1 MVAFGGLPWQ
11 DSRPV
16 GRQPFRDYLYGL
28 TGRAGPRIAVLTTAS
43 GDDPAGAALTCG
55 WFEGGGAEVGHLAL
69 FPMPSV
75 ADPEDFLLSRDLIF
89 VGGGSVANMLAV
101 WRVHQL
107 DRIMRAAWQA
117 GVVLAGV
124 SAGAICWFEGGTTD
138 SFGPDL
144 RPFTDGLGL
153 LAGSYCP
160 HYDSEPGR
168 RPLFT
173 SLVAAGVLPAGIACD
188 DGAGAHFVDDDL
200 DAVVSG
206 AARRGRLPGADRTA
220 PAGSRE
226 TALAARPLPGAGS
239 VAAPPSLA
247 DARPL
252 AGVSRE
258 DDGRPAVGMT
268 TVRQVR
274 SSLDA

>member
-1 MVAFGGLPWQ
+1 MAVDGRRHVVAFGGLPAP
-11 DSRPV
+11 DSPA
-16 GRQPFRDYLYGL
+16 RQAVRDYLCGL
-28 TGRAGPRIAVLTTAS
+28 TGRAAPRIGMLLTAV
-43 GDDPAGAALTCG
+43 GDDPAAVTRACA
-55 WFEGGGAEVGHLAL
+55 WFEGTQAEAAPLAL

-107 DRIMRAAWQA
+107 DRILRAAWQA

-144 RPFTDGLGL
+144 RPFNGGLGF

-173 SLVAAGVLPAGIACD
+173 SLVATGRLPAGIACD
-188 DGAGAHFVDDDL
+188 DGAGAHFIDDGL
-200 DAVVSG
+200 QAVVG
-206 AARRGRLPGADRTA
+206 GLPG
-220 PAGSRE
+220 PAGYLVAPDGGGGFTE
-226 TALAARPLPGAGS
+226 TEVAACPLPGAG
-239 VAAPPSLA
+239 
-247 DARPL
+247 
-252 AGVSRE
+252 
-258 DDGRPAVGMT
+258 
-268 TVRQVR
+268 
-274 SSLDA
+274 

>member
-1 MVAFGGLPWQ
+1 MDWQPRPLRPYGASVAVDGRRHVVAFGGLPAP
-11 DSRPV
+11 DSPGHQV
-16 GRQPFRDYLYGL
+16 IQDYLCGL
-28 TGRAGPRIAVLTTAS
+28 TGRAAPRIGMLLTAV
-43 GDDPAGAALTCG
+43 GDDPAVVTRACA
-55 WFEGGGAEVGHLAL
+55 WFEETRAEVSHLAL

-107 DRIMRAAWQA
+107 DRILRAAWQA

-124 SAGAICWFEGGTTD
+124 SAGAICWFAAGTTD

-144 RPFTDGLGL
+144 RPFTDGLGM

-173 SLVAAGVLPAGIACD
+173 SLIAGGVLPAGIACD
-188 DGAGAHFVDDDL
+188 DGAGAHFADDEL
-200 DAVVSG
+200 DDVVAG
-206 AARRGRLPGADRTA
+206 LPGAAGYLVA
-220 PAGSRE
+220 PDGAGGFTHTTLPVS
-226 TALAARPLPGAGS
+226 PLPGTG
-239 VAAPPSLA
+239 
-247 DARPL
+247 
-252 AGVSRE
+252 G
-258 DDGRPAVGMT
+258 
-268 TVRQVR
+268 
-274 SSLDA
+274 

>member
-1 MVAFGGLPWQ
+1 VAVDGRRHVVAFGGLPWQ

-16 GRQPFRDYLYGL
+16 GRRPFRDYLYGL
-28 TGRAGPRIAVLTTAS
+28 TGRAGPRVAVLTTAS

-117 GVVLAGV
+117 GVILAGV

-144 RPFTDGLGL
+144 RAFADGLGFL
-153 LAGSYCP
+153 KGSYCP

-173 SLVAAGVLPAGIACD
+173 SLIAAGGLPAGIACD
-188 DGAGAHFVDDDL
+188 DGAGAHFVDDEL
-200 DAVVSG
+200 EAVVAGRPG
-206 AARRGRLPGADRTA
+206 AAGYLVRPDGTG
-220 PAGSRE
+220 GS
-226 TALAARPLPGAGS
+226 THTTLAARPLPGSGS
-239 VAAPPSLA
+239 
-247 DARPL
+247 
-252 AGVSRE
+252 
-258 DDGRPAVGMT
+258 
-268 TVRQVR
+268 
-274 SSLDA
+274 

>member
-1 MVAFGGLPWQ
+1 MVAFGGPPWRN
-11 DSRPV
+11 SLPV
-16 GRQPFRDYLYGL
+16 GRRPFRDYLCGL

-43 GDDPAGAALTCG
+43 GDDPAGAALACS

-69 FPMPSV
+69 FSMPSV

-107 DRIMRAAWQA
+107 DRILRAAWQA

-173 SLVAAGVLPAGIACD
+173 SLIAAGRLPAGIACD
-188 DGAGAHFVDDDL
+188 DGAGAHYVDDDL
-200 DAVVSG
+200 HAVVG
-206 AARRGRLPGADRTA
+206 GLPGA
-220 PAGSRE
+220 AGYLVQPDGGGGFTE
-226 TALAARPLPGAGS
+226 TRLAASLLPGTG
-239 VAAPPSLA
+239 
-247 DARPL
+247 
-252 AGVSRE
+252 
-258 DDGRPAVGMT
+258 
-268 TVRQVR
+268 
-274 SSLDA
+274 

>member
-1 MVAFGGLPWQ
+1 VRNVAVDGRRHIVAFGGLPAP
-11 DSRPV
+11 DSLE
-16 GRQPFRDYLYGL
+16 RQAVRDYLCGL
-28 TGRAGPRIAVLTTAS
+28 TGRADPRVGMLLTAV
-43 GDDPAGAALTCG
+43 GDDPAVVAQALA
-55 WFEGGGAEVGHLAL
+55 WFEGTRAEVGHVAL
-69 FPMPSV
+69 FPMPNV

-101 WRVHQL
+101 WRVHGL
-107 DRIMRAAWQA
+107 DNILLAAWQA

-144 RPFTDGLGL
+144 RPFTDGLGF

-188 DGAGAHFVDDDL
+188 DGAGAHFVDDEL
-200 DAVVSG
+200 EAVVTD
-206 AARRGRLPGADRTA
+206 LPGA
-220 PAGSRE
+220 AGYLVE
-226 TALAARPLPGAGS
+226 PDGAGGFTHTTLPTTQLPGSG
-239 VAAPPSLA
+239 
-247 DARPL
+247 
-252 AGVSRE
+252 G
-258 DDGRPAVGMT
+258 
-268 TVRQVR
+268 
-274 SSLDA
+274 

>member
-1 MVAFGGLPWQ
+1 MRADRPGLP
-11 DSRPV
+11 RV
-16 GRQPFRDYLYGL
+16 G
-28 TGRAGPRIAVLTTAS
+28 VLTTAT
-43 GDDPAGAALTCG
+43 GDDPGAAARTCA
-55 WFEGGGAEVGHLAL
+55 WLEGTGGEVGHLAL

-107 DRIMRAAWQA
+107 DRILRAAWQA

-144 RPFTDGLGL
+144 RPFTGGLGL

-173 SLVAAGVLPAGIACD
+173 SLVAAGQLPAGIACD
-188 DGAGAHFVDDDL
+188 DGAGAHFIDDDL
-200 DAVVSG
+200 HAVVSG
-206 AARRGRLPGADRTA
+206 LPGAAGLPGGSGRRRRFHPDHAGRQPAGGDGRLSVRGRLVMRGLPHGGTRCQPGR
-220 PAGSRE
+220 
-226 TALAARPLPGAGS
+226 
-239 VAAPPSLA
+239 
-247 DARPL
+247 
-252 AGVSRE
+252 
-258 DDGRPAVGMT
+258 
-268 TVRQVR
+268 
-274 SSLDA
+274 

>member
-1 MVAFGGLPWQ
+1 MRDRRGVTVPNVAFDGRRHVVAFGGLPGL
-11 DSRPV
+11 DDAADAFRP
-16 GRQPFRDYLYGL
+16 FLDYLTWL
-28 TGRAGPRIAVLTTAS
+28 AGRPQPRLCLLATAG
-43 GDDPAGAALTCG
+43 GDDPAALERAHAR
-55 WFEGGGAEVGHLAL
+55 FVGGGAIVSHLAL
-69 FPMPSV
+69 YPQPNV
-75 ADPEDFLLSRDLIF
+75 PDPEDFLLSQDLIF

-107 DRIMRAAWQA
+107 DRILRAAWQA

-173 SLVAAGVLPAGIACD
+173 SLIATGVLPAGIACD
-188 DGAGAHFVDDDL
+188 DGAGAHFIDDEL
-200 DAVVSG
+200 HAVVSG
-206 AARRGRLPGADRTA
+206 LPGA
-220 PAGSRE
+220 AGYLVGPHDTGGFTQTILTPS
-226 TALAARPLPGAGS
+226 PLPGAGN
-239 VAAPPSLA
+239 
-247 DARPL
+247 
-252 AGVSRE
+252 
-258 DDGRPAVGMT
+258 
-268 TVRQVR
+268 
-274 SSLDA
+274 

>member
-1 MVAFGGLPWQ
+1 M
-11 DSRPV
+11 
-16 GRQPFRDYLYGL
+16 GRRPFRDYLCGL
-28 TGRAGPRIAVLTTAS
+28 TGRPGPRIAVLTTAS

-55 WFEGGGAEVGHLAL
+55 WLEGGGAEVGHLAL

-107 DRIMRAAWQA
+107 DRILRAAWQA

-144 RPFTDGLGL
+144 RPFTGGLGL
-153 LAGSYCP
+153 LTGSYCP

-173 SLVAAGVLPAGIACD
+173 SLIAAGRLPAGIACD
-188 DGAGAHFVDDDL
+188 DGAGAHFIDDEL
-200 DAVVSG
+200 HAVVSG
-206 AARRGRLPGADRTA
+206 LPGA
-220 PAGSRE
+220 AGYLVRPDGGGGFTE
-226 TALAARPLPGAGS
+226 TGLAASTLPGAG
-239 VAAPPSLA
+239 
-247 DARPL
+247 
-252 AGVSRE
+252 
-258 DDGRPAVGMT
+258 
-268 TVRQVR
+268 
-274 SSLDA
+274 

>member
-1 MVAFGGLPWQ
+1 VDGRRHVVAFGGLPW
-11 DSRPV
+11 P
-16 GRQPFRDYLYGL
+16 GTPEERQPFRDYLCGL
-28 TGRAGPRIAVLTTAS
+28 TGRPSPRIGVLTTAT
-43 GDDPAGAALTCG
+43 GDEPAAAARTRAWLEGA
-55 WFEGGGAEVGHLAL
+55 GGEVDHLAL

-107 DRIMRAAWQA
+107 DRVMRAAWQA

-138 SFGPDL
+138 SFGSDL

-173 SLVAAGVLPAGIACD
+173 SLVAAGRLPAGIACD
-188 DGAGAHFVDDDL
+188 DGAGAHFIDDDL
-200 DAVVSG
+200 HAVVSG
-206 AARRGRLPGADRTA
+206 LPGA
-220 PAGSRE
+220 AGYLVGPDGAGGF
-226 TALAARPLPGAGS
+226 THTTLAGRPLLGS
-239 VAAPPSLA
+239 
-247 DARPL
+247 
-252 AGVSRE
+252 G
-258 DDGRPAVGMT
+258 G
-268 TVRQVR
+268 
-274 SSLDA
+274 

>member
-1 MVAFGGLPWQ
+1 VAIDGRRHVVSFGGLPWR
-11 DSRPV
+11 DSGPV
-16 GRQPFRDYLYGL
+16 ERGPFRDYLCGL

-43 GDDPAGAALTCG
+43 GDDPAGAALTCA
-55 WFEGGGAEVGHLAL
+55 WLEGGGTEVGHLAL

-75 ADPEDFLLSRDLIF
+75 ADPEDFLLSQDLIF

-107 DRIMRAAWQA
+107 DRILRAAWQA
-117 GVVLAGV
+117 GVVLSGV

-144 RPFTDGLGL
+144 RPFTDGLGF

-173 SLVAAGVLPAGIACD
+173 SLVADGVLPPGIACD
-188 DGAGAHFVDDDL
+188 DGAGAHFVDDEL
-200 DAVVSG
+200 DAVVTG
-206 AARRGRLPGADRTA
+206 LPGA
-220 PAGSRE
+220 AGYLVGPDGAGGF
-226 TALAARPLPGAGS
+226 TQTTLPARPLPGSG
-239 VAAPPSLA
+239 
-247 DARPL
+247 
-252 AGVSRE
+252 G
-258 DDGRPAVGMT
+258 
-268 TVRQVR
+268 
-274 SSLDA
+274 

>member
-1 MVAFGGLPWQ
+1 VAIDGRRHVVAFGGLPWRESQ
-11 DSRPV
+11 PV
-16 GRQPFRDYLYGL
+16 GRRPFRDYLCGL
-28 TGRAGPRIAVLTTAS
+28 TGRPGPRIAVLTTAT
-43 GDDPAGAALTCG
+43 GDDPATAALTCS

-75 ADPEDFLLSRDLIF
+75 ADPEDFLLSRDLVF

-107 DRIMRAAWQA
+107 DRILRAAWQA

-144 RPFTDGLGL
+144 RPFTGGLAL

-188 DGAGAHFVDDDL
+188 DGAGAHFVDGEL

-206 AARRGRLPGADRTA
+206 LPGA
-220 PAGSRE
+220 AGYLVEPDGAGGFTE
-226 TALAARPLPGAGS
+226 TALAARPLPG
-239 VAAPPSLA
+239 P
-247 DARPL
+247 
-252 AGVSRE
+252 
-258 DDGRPAVGMT
+258 
-268 TVRQVR
+268 
-274 SSLDA
+274 

>member
-1 MVAFGGLPWQ
+1 VVAFGGLPGQ
-11 DSRPV
+11 DSQPV
-16 GRQPFRDYLYGL
+16 GRQPFRDYLCGL
-28 TGRAGPRIAVLTTAS
+28 TGRPGPRIAVLTTAT
-43 GDDPAGAALTCG
+43 GDDPAIAALACG

-107 DRIMRAAWQA
+107 DRILRAAWQA

-138 SFGPDL
+138 SFGVDL
-144 RPFTDGLGL
+144 RPFTGGLGL

-173 SLVAAGVLPAGIACD
+173 SLIAAGALPAGIACD
-188 DGAGAHFVDDDL
+188 DGAGAHFVDDEL
-200 DAVVSG
+200 GAVVG
-206 AARRGRLPGADRTA
+206 GLPGA
-220 PAGSRE
+220 AGYLVGPDGAGGFTE
-226 TALAARPLPGAGS
+226 TALAARPLPGPGS
-239 VAAPPSLA
+239 
-247 DARPL
+247 
-252 AGVSRE
+252 
-258 DDGRPAVGMT
+258 
-268 TVRQVR
+268 
-274 SSLDA
+274 

>member
-1 MVAFGGLPWQ
+1 VPSVAFDGRRHIVAFGGLPSA
-11 DSRPV
+11 DSPP
-16 GRQPFRDYLYGL
+16 GARQPYWDYLCGL
-28 TGRAGPRIAVLTTAS
+28 TGRASPRIALLTTAA
-43 GDDPAGAALTCG
+43 GDDTVAAARACAWWRGTR
-55 WFEGGGAEVGHLAL
+55 AEVTHLAL

-75 ADPEDFLLSRDLIF
+75 ADQEDFLLSRDLIV

-101 WRVHQL
+101 WRVHRL
-107 DRIMRAAWQA
+107 DGILRTAWQA

-173 SLVAAGVLPAGIACD
+173 SLIAAGRLPAGIACD
-188 DGAGAHFVDDDL
+188 DGAGAHVIDDDL
-200 DAVVSG
+200 DAVVAGRPG
-206 AARRGRLPGADRTA
+206 AAGYRVAPDGAGGFTEA
-220 PAGSRE
+220 
-226 TALAARPLPGAGS
+226 TLATRPLPGTG
-239 VAAPPSLA
+239 
-247 DARPL
+247 
-252 AGVSRE
+252 G
-258 DDGRPAVGMT
+258 
-268 TVRQVR
+268 
-274 SSLDA
+274 

>member
-1 MVAFGGLPWQ
+1 VRNVAGDGRRHVVAFGGLPPP
-11 DSRPV
+11 DVPGAR
-16 GRQPFRDYLYGL
+16 RPFRDYLCGL
-28 TGRAGPRIAVLTTAS
+28 TGRAAPQVGVLTTAV
-43 GDDPAGAALTCG
+43 GDQPDAVARACA
-55 WFEGGGAEVGHLAL
+55 WFEGIRGEVGHLAL

-107 DRIMRAAWQA
+107 DRILRAAWQA

-144 RPFTDGLGL
+144 RPFNDGLGL

-173 SLVAAGVLPAGIACD
+173 SLITAGLLPPGIACD

-200 DAVVSG
+200 DAIVTG
-206 AARRGRLPGADRTA
+206 LPGA
-220 PAGSRE
+220 AGYLVRPDGDGGF
-226 TALAARPLPGAGS
+226 THTTLAARPLPGAGS
-239 VAAPPSLA
+239 
-247 DARPL
+247 
-252 AGVSRE
+252 
-258 DDGRPAVGMT
+258 
-268 TVRQVR
+268 
-274 SSLDA
+274 

>member
-1 MVAFGGLPWQ
+1 VVAFGGLPWR
-11 DSRPV
+11 DSQPV

-28 TGRAGPRIAVLTTAS
+28 TGRPGPRIAVLTTAT
-43 GDDPAGAALTCG
+43 GDDPAIAALTCG
-55 WFEGGGAEVGHLAL
+55 WFEGSGAEVGHLAL

-75 ADPEDFLLSRDLIF
+75 ADPGDFLLSRDLIF
-89 VGGGSVANMLAV
+89 VGGGSAANMLAV

-107 DRIMRAAWQA
+107 DRILRAAWQA

-144 RPFTDGLGL
+144 RPFTGGLAL

-173 SLVAAGVLPAGIACD
+173 SLIAAGALPAGIACD
-188 DGAGAHFVDDDL
+188 DGAGAHFVDDEL

-206 AARRGRLPGADRTA
+206 RPGA
-220 PAGSRE
+220 AGYLVEPDAAGGFTE
-226 TALAARPLPGAGS
+226 TALAARPLPAPGS
-239 VAAPPSLA
+239 
-247 DARPL
+247 
-252 AGVSRE
+252 
-258 DDGRPAVGMT
+258 
-268 TVRQVR
+268 
-274 SSLDA
+274 

>member
-1 MVAFGGLPWQ
+1 VVAFGGLPWPGTPGE
-11 DSRPV
+11 R
-16 GRQPFRDYLYGL
+16 RPFRDYLCGL
-28 TGRAGPRIAVLTTAS
+28 TGRAGPRVGVLTTAT
-43 GDDPAGAALTCG
+43 GDDPGAVARTCA
-55 WFEGGGAEVGHLAL
+55 WLEGTGGEVGHLAL

-107 DRIMRAAWQA
+107 DRILRAAWQA

-144 RPFTDGLGL
+144 RPFTGGLGL

-173 SLVAAGVLPAGIACD
+173 SLVAAGQLPAGIACD
-188 DGAGAHFVDDDL
+188 DGAGAHFIDDDL
-200 DAVVSG
+200 HAVVSG
-206 AARRGRLPGADRTA
+206 LPGA
-220 PAGSRE
+220 AGYLVAADGAGGF
-226 TALAARPLPGAGS
+226 TQTTLAAS
-239 VAAPPSLA
+239 
-247 DARPL
+247 PL
-252 AGVSRE
+252 AGT
-258 DDGRPAVGMT
+258 A
-268 TVRQVR
+268 
-274 SSLDA
+274 A

>member
-1 MVAFGGLPWQ
+1 VAVDGRRHVVAFGGLPWQ

-16 GRQPFRDYLYGL
+16 GRRPFRDYLCGL

-43 GDDPAGAALTCG
+43 GDHPAGAALTRG
-55 WFEGGGAEVGHLAL
+55 WFEGGGAEVDHLAL

-75 ADPEDFLLSRDLIF
+75 ADPGDFLLSRDLIF

-107 DRIMRAAWQA
+107 DRILRAAWQA

-173 SLVAAGVLPAGIACD
+173 SLVAAGRLPAGIACD
-188 DGAGAHFVDDDL
+188 DGAGAHFIDEDL
-200 DAVVSG
+200 HAVVSG
-206 AARRGRLPGADRTA
+206 LPAAAGYLVRPDGGGGFTETGLTAD
-220 PAGSRE
+220 
-226 TALAARPLPGAGS
+226 PLPGAG
-239 VAAPPSLA
+239 
-247 DARPL
+247 
-252 AGVSRE
+252 
-258 DDGRPAVGMT
+258 
-268 TVRQVR
+268 
-274 SSLDA
+274 